1 MGLAMIAGTFHVGL
15 SISGSRMF
23 VVPSSDRDLADAVL
37 AGDDDAF
44 RVLVERESGD
54 VLRLCRRLLRDP
66 DEAEDAAQDAFIAAY
81 RALPTWR
88 GDGSFGAW
96 VRRIAARTAVVRLAA
111 RRDVPLSCPGS
122 DDGFDTPAHAG
133 AEPEA
138 LVLGREQ
145 REELA
150 ALLASLPAAHRRVV
164 AMRFSSEMSIDEIA
178 LATGVPSGTV
188 KSRLHRAMGD
198 LRDRFATRTVA

>member
-1 MGLAMIAGTFHVGL
+1 MGLVMITGTFHVGL
-15 SISGSRMF
+15 SIPGSRMS

-37 AGDDDAF
+37 AGDADAF
-44 RVLVERESGD
+44 RVLVEREAGD

-66 DEAEDAAQDAFIAAY
+66 DEADDAAQDAFIAAY

-88 GDGSFGAW
+88 GDGTFGAW
-96 VRRIAARTAVVRLAA
+96 VRRIAARAAVARLAA
-111 RRDVPLSCPGS
+111 RRDVPMSFPGV
-122 DDGFDTPAHAG
+122 DDGFDPPDRAG
-133 AEPEA
+133 TEPEA
-138 LVLGREQ
+138 MVLGREQ
-145 REELA
+145 REELVE
-150 ALLASLPAAHRRVV
+150 LIASLPTEQRRVV
-164 AMRFSSEMSIDEIA
+164 ALRFSSELSIDQIA